1 MHEIWKLR
9 HTSVIYE
16 NVHVEVMCI
25 YAFYKFWL
33 FTH

>member
-9 HTSVIYE
+9 HTNVIYE

-25 YAFYKFWL
+25 YAFYKV
-33 FTH
+33 